1 MAGLCE
7 GGNEPPGSLKTKPP
21 AHNNKQESI
30 GNPSPPSLL
39 PIQQLH
45 DIEEEEDH
53 QIDQL
58 ELLDQQISSSTSL
71 RRKKKN
77 RRHFTNVFNNSPSP
91 TFSVTTPV
99 KSTPATKNKVRTR
112 SVTSTTSSDTSGGS
126 ITKMQAEQGS
136 IGDLKSYH
144 NRYLRN
150 RRHTLANVR
159 RTDLEGEMV
168 ASQITRL
175 EGLKAPTHAQAAWP
189 IHLNSPSLCS
199 CSKTG
204 LNLKSDTKKDSLMKE
219 LGQEI
224 MG

>member
-1 MAGLCE
+1 MV
-7 GGNEPPGSLKTKPP
+7 GGSVCKCCLPCCGAELA

-71 RRKKKN
+71 RRKKKH
-77 RRHFTNVFNNSPSP
+77 RRQFTNVFNNSPSP
-91 TFSVTTPV
+91 TFSVPTPV
-99 KSTPATKNKVRTR
+99 KSTSTKKVRTR

-126 ITKMQAEQGS
+126 VTKMQAEQGS

-159 RTDLEGEMV
+159 WVNFLCYVLSSGGFWGSQERPGYLLEH
-168 ASQITRL
+168 SRL
-175 EGLKAPTHAQAAWP
+175 WKL
-189 IHLNSPSLCS
+189 L
-199 CSKTG
+199 
-204 LNLKSDTKKDSLMKE
+204 LKSFRNF
-219 LGQEI
+219 
-224 MG
+224 

>member
-1 MAGLCE
+1 MCKCCLPCCGAELA
-7 GGNEPPGSLKTKPP
+7 
-21 AHNNKQESI
+21 AHNNKQENI

-58 ELLDQQISSSTSL
+58 ELLDQQISSQ
-71 RRKKKN
+71 RKKKKH
-77 RRHFTNVFNNSPSP
+77 RRQFTNVFNNSPSP
-91 TFSVTTPV
+91 TFSVPTPV
-99 KSTPATKNKVRTR
+99 KSTSTKKARTR

-126 ITKMQAEQGS
+126 VTKMQAEQGS

-159 RTDLEGEMV
+159 
-168 ASQITRL
+168 
-175 EGLKAPTHAQAAWP
+175 
-189 IHLNSPSLCS
+189 
-199 CSKTG
+199 
-204 LNLKSDTKKDSLMKE
+204 
-219 LGQEI
+219 
-224 MG
+224 